1 MGKRG
6 AASLFFTDLEN
17 FTLFYRG
24 NDGHCAE
31 GLKHHLLYVAKEVL
45 KLQID
50 SGHEWPR
57 PLPGLEVMS
66 SVTFCND
73 TEIKCTTLKM
83 NLCNP
88 PKIKSFKAA

>member
-1 MGKRG
+1 MMPIVLKGRNTML
-6 AASLFFTDLEN
+6 SV
-17 FTLFYRG
+17 
-24 NDGHCAE
+24 AE
-31 GLKHHLLYVAKEVL
+31 EVL
-45 KLQID
+45 KLKID

-57 PLPGLEVMS
+57 PLQVLEVVS